1 MRPTS
6 TSTWLRRAIGLIA
19 AYAIA
24 LQTILAGLAL
34 LGGIAIADASALI
47 CHGAVVDDTQPAPG
61 DGRGGHHGQVGHC
74 ALCAISPPLVPAPAN
89 VARPVTHPAPVAA
102 LRPVRLALPHD
113 IHARPGKP
121 RGPPTNA

>member
-1 MRPTS
+1 MRSTS
-6 TSTWLRRAIGLIA
+6 TSTWLRRAVGLIA

-34 LGGIAIADASALI
+34 LGGIAIADESAVI
-47 CHGAVVDDTQPAPG
+47 CHGAVVDGTQPAPS
-61 DGRGGHHGQVGHC
+61 DSRSGHHGQLGHC
-74 ALCAISPPLVPAPAN
+74 ALCAISPPLVPAPAG

-102 LRPVRLALPHD
+102 VRPVRLALPHD

>member
-1 MRPTS
+1 MRSTS

-34 LGGIAIADASALI
+34 LGGIAIADESALI
-47 CHGAVVDDTQPAPG
+47 CHGAVVDDIQPAPG
-61 DGRGGHHGQVGHC
+61 DGRGGHHGQVSHC
-74 ALCAISPPLVPAPAN
+74 ALCAISPPLVPAPAD

-102 LRPVRLALPHD
+102 VRPVRLSLPHD